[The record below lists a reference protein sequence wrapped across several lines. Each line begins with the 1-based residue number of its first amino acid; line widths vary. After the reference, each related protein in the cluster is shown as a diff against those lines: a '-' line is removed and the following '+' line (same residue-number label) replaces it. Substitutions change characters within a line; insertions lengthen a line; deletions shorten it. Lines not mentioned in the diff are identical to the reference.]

1 MPPAKKT
8 WTIFLVFLRVRR
20 KSFDYSAAP
29 TTRLADSG
37 FLYVLVVKRTFAI
50 RFATCSWIVATS
62 WLISGAFP
70 PLMQACPLP
79 PQMFLQFRGGD
90 CLNDSHMCP
99 QHDRFPDFHS
109 KKNSERLEGLFYRHI
124 FFSAVFAKYVSK
136 RSRDILFIAFLMF
149 KLKRYFFLRMRNGK
163 YFPGIKL
170 SSCIKSFRP
179 LWLVENIRFR

>member
-1 MPPAKKT
+1 MPTYKFWFAELDELRLCTASFAESFLETPEENAPAKKT
-8 WTIFLVFLRVRR
+8 WTVFLVFLRVRQ

-29 TTRLADSG
+29 TTRLTNSG

-99 QHDRFPDFHS
+99 QHDCFPVFPS
-109 KKNSERLEGLFYRHI
+109 KKNSERRKGLFHRCI
-124 FFSAVFAKYVSK
+124 FFCCFSK
-136 RSRDILFIAFLMF
+136 ICVQKKQGYTFLSVACH
-149 KLKRYFFLRMRNGK
+149 LA
-163 YFPGIKL
+163 
-170 SSCIKSFRP
+170 
-179 LWLVENIRFR
+179 

>member
-29 TTRLADSG
+29 TTRLTNSG

-109 KKNSERLEGLFYRHI
+109 KKNSERLEGLFYRRI
-124 FFSAVFAKYVSK
+124 FFSAVSAKYVHK
-136 RSRDILFIAFLMF
+136 RSRDILLRENRYAVFKIFLKMWN
-149 KLKRYFFLRMRNGK
+149 RTYF
-163 YFPGIKL
+163 
-170 SSCIKSFRP
+170 
-179 LWLVENIRFR
+179 

>member
-37 FLYVLVVKRTFAI
+37 FMYVLVVKRTFAI

-90 CLNDSHMCP
+90 CLNDSQMCP
-99 QHDRFPDFHS
+99 QHDCFPGFHS
-109 KKNSERLEGLFYRHI
+109 KKNSERLEGLFHGRIFLPAVLARH
-124 FFSAVFAKYVSK
+124 VRK
-136 RSRDILFIAFLMF
+136 RSRDIL
-149 KLKRYFFLRMRNGK
+149 LRKNK
-163 YFPGIKL
+163 YAVCKKWTIL
-170 SSCIKSFRP
+170 YQ
-179 LWLVENIRFR
+179 